1 MLSSTGGAARWRP
14 TNRGTDGTTG
24 RRPHRHPRT
33 VWPCRSQR
41 NSQEVGAAVRILP
54 AIAAVVTAAMVI
66 VKLLE
71 GDWGM
76 VLLGVLLCAVSVRA
90 FVLLGRKPD
99 P

>member
-1 MLSSTGGAARWRP
+1 M
-14 TNRGTDGTTG
+14 
-24 RRPHRHPRT
+24 
-33 VWPCRSQR
+33 
-41 NSQEVGAAVRILP
+41 GAAVRILP

-90 FVLLGRKPD
+90 FVLLKRKPD